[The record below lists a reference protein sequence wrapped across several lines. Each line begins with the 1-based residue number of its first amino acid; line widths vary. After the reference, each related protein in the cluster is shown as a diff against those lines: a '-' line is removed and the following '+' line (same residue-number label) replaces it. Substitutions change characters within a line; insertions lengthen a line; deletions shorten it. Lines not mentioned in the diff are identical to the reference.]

1 VKAERSGYYYK
12 PHGRDNRALRLRI
25 LDIANAGPGFGYLR
39 IHILLR
45 REGWLVDKKCVY
57 RIYTEEMLQVRTKQ
71 RRKRISQPRVRL
83 PLPGAVNEHRS
94 MDFIHDP
101 LEDGRKFRILTVV
114 DQFSRECPILA
125 AEHSLSWEK
134 VVEYLEGLRRR
145 RGLPKAITV
154 DNGTEFI
161 SKALD
166 AWAYRNGIHLDYIRP
181 GKPVENACIE
191 SFNGRL
197 RDECSNANVFAA
209 LESASSLLEA
219 WRQDYNNFR
228 PHTSAD
234 GMPPAEYAAKCR
246 EGLKTA
252 AVFQRSVV

>member
-1 VKAERSGYYYK
+1 M
-12 PHGRDNRALRLRI
+12 RLRI
-25 LDIANAGPGFGYLR
+25 LDIAKARPRFGYLR
-39 IHILLR
+39 VHILLR
-45 REGWLVDKKCVY
+45 REGWRVNKKRVY

-71 RRKRISQPRVRL
+71 RRKRVSQPRVKL
-83 PLPGAVNEHRS
+83 PVPVAINEHWS
-94 MDFIHDP
+94 MDFIHDA
-101 LEDGRKFRILTVV
+101 LEDGRRFRILTVV

-125 AEHSLSWEK
+125 AEHSLSGKK
-134 VVEYLEGLRRR
+134 VVEYLEGLRGS

-154 DNGTEFI
+154 DNGTEFT

-181 GKPVENACIE
+181 GKPVENAYIE

-197 RDECSNANVFAA
+197 RDECLNANVFAT

-228 PHTSAD
+228 PHTSTD

-252 AVFQRSVV
+252 AIFNCSVV